1 LFQASGFV
9 VQILDRHFLLAFYD
23 SEVEREEYAIARY
36 DNVSEFVDVAP
47 SENVFNAETLF
58 FSDNAERATTNVER
72 ATTNAERATTNVER
86 TTTNNVVNAFRVE
99 YVANEENYL
108 YRKVVFDAMPLQ
120 APIGLETGG
129 SYKWI
134 AKKVLFFVS
143 RNFFLFVFSFTVT
156 LSPSFSNRRFL
167 FIFFLFAERFLL
179 NKTSLSA
186 NNYCS
191 LNIKFSSFSSGT
203 CVAD

>member
-1 LFQASGFV
+1 MVLFQASGFV

-58 FSDNAERATTNVER
+58 FSDNAER

-143 RNFFLFVFSFTVT
+143 RNVFLFVHTFTVT
-156 LSPSFSNRRFL
+156 LSSSFSNRRFL
-167 FIFFLFAERFLL
+167 LSFFLFAER
-179 NKTSLSA
+179 
-186 NNYCS
+186 YW
-191 LNIKFSSFSSGT
+191 
-203 CVAD
+203 

>member
-1 LFQASGFV
+1 LVLFQASGFV

-36 DNVSEFVDVAP
+36 DNVSEVVDVAP

-72 ATTNAERATTNVER
+72 TTTNVER

-134 AKKVLFFVS
+134 AKKVLFFV
-143 RNFFLFVFSFTVT
+143 RNLILFVYSFTVT
-156 LSPSFSNRRFL
+156 LSSSFSNRRFL
-167 FIFFLFAERFLL
+167 FIFFRFAERFLL

-191 LNIKFSSFSSGT
+191 LNIKFSSFSPGT
-203 CVAD
+203 CVVDYLQ

>member
-1 LFQASGFV
+1 MVLFQASGFV

-72 ATTNAERATTNVER
+72 

-143 RNFFLFVFSFTVT
+143 RNLILFVYSFTVT
-156 LSPSFSNRRFL
+156 LSSSFSNRRFL

-191 LNIKFSSFSSGT
+191 LNIKFSSFSPGT
-203 CVAD
+203 CVVDYLQ

>member
-1 LFQASGFV
+1 MIHFHSVLFQASGFV

-72 ATTNAERATTNVER
+72 ATTNAERTTTNAERTTTNVER

-143 RNFFLFVFSFTVT
+143 LEFLIC
-156 LSPSFSNRRFL
+156 L
-167 FIFFLFAERFLL
+167 
-179 NKTSLSA
+179 
-186 NNYCS
+186 
-191 LNIKFSSFSSGT
+191 
-203 CVAD
+203 